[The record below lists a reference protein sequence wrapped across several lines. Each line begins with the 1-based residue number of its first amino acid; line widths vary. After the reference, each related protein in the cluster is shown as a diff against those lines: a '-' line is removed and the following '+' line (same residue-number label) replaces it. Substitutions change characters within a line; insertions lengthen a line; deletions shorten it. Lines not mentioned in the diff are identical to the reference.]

1 MSVRVEHCA
10 VTILYA
16 VQNEPSFTERQIVKR
31 LLHTI
36 SVAVHTLLHSLSST
50 SCPWDMCSKCHMAM
64 IGINYYLTHNL
75 NPPLWWNPIVWC
87 KKTLVAWK

>member
-1 MSVRVEHCA
+1 MSVRAEHFA

-16 VQNEPSFTERQIVKR
+16 EHQIVKR

-36 SVAVHTLLHSLSST
+36 SAAVHTSLHSLSST

-64 IGINYYLTHNL
+64 IDVLT
-75 NPPLWWNPIVWC
+75 I
-87 KKTLVAWK
+87 T

>member
-1 MSVRVEHCA
+1 MSVLAEHFA

-16 VQNEPSFTERQIVKR
+16 VLNAPSFTEHQIVKR

-36 SVAVHTLLHSLSST
+36 SAAVHTLLHSLSST

-64 IGINYYLTHNL
+64 IGINYYLAQNL
-75 NPPLWWNPIVWC
+75 NSPLWWNPIVHM
-87 KKTLVAWK
+87 V